1 MTIITINLGS
11 SVVTSESA
19 SKPSHKIARVN
30 GVATLVINADKKAEL
45 NTVIGHL
52 KKAKA
57 SGIAAAK
64 NFMQWDKQRGIT
76 KRAATADAKKKSK
89 DKAAVFKQ
97 KASASLK
104 EAKLHFREAASYSRK
119 HGLSGLKSPISAS
132 DLTGMSERGAV
143 VMKALRTAKIG
154 EFQVQGKRGTF
165 KPRYLK
171 ADKFEALGSKTI
183 TKAAKTA
190 PAPAKVPANKARF
203 IKKGPTKAQITKL
216 QARIKAAEKE
226 ENKSTKATSLDDA
239 LVGDS
244 SKKVPKLGRVALD
257 SFTNKRIPGT
267 KITVAVN
274 DHKPASKEIK
284 QIVKSLVGKGGVS
297 KGKFQIQGNSIEYK
311 LGTARYRMHLNRNT
325 GKWDAY
331 ANFGGNGT
339 GSRPHYGAAAARKH
353 FETSVKK
360 LQKHAKVDRMVAQNS
375 W

>member
-11 SVVTSESA
+11 PVVESESA

-57 SGIAAAK
+57 AGITAAK
-64 NFMQWDKQRGIT
+64 NFMQWDKQRAAT
-76 KRAATADAKKKSK
+76 TRATTADAKKKSK
-89 DKAAVFKQ
+89 EKAADFKQ
-97 KASASLK
+97 RASASLK

-132 DLTGMSERGAV
+132 DLTGMSERGAN

-183 TKAAKTA
+183 TKAAEKA
-190 PAPAKVPANKARF
+190 PAPAKATRF
-203 IKKGPTKAQITKL
+203 VKKGPTKAQLTKL
-216 QARIKAAEKE
+216 KANIKSAEKE
-226 ENKSTKATSLDDA
+226 ENKSVKATSIDDA

-244 SKKVPKLGRVALD
+244 SKKVPKLGSVALD
-257 SFTNKRIPGT
+257 SFTNKRIPNT
-267 KITVAVN
+267 KVTVAVN
-274 DHKPASKEIK
+274 DHKPASKEVK
-284 QIVKSLVGKGGVS
+284 NIVKSLVGKGGVN

-311 LGTARYRMHLNRNT
+311 LGTANYRMHLNRNT

-353 FETSVKK
+353 FETAVKK
-360 LQKHAKVDRMVAQNS
+360 LQKHAKVDRMVATHS